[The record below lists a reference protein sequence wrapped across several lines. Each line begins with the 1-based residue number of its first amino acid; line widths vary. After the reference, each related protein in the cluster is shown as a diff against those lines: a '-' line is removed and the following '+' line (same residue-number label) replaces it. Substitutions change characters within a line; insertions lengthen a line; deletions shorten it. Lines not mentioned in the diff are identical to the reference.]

1 MHKSKTYE
9 AIVYVSGR
17 LSLPPPKPVL
27 ANSELTKKTLSK
39 DPLPPIQSKDQQNG
53 KGKGA
58 GGGEGGGRST
68 TAYRIDFEGDQI
80 KTSKNSKFGPTP
92 RVLGTARMMNKTD
105 SVDDRYGKTFEGQPN
120 SIPVTQNQRDDKYEC
135 RVILMLQIPFGRAGT
150 DAMEE
155 RGARGKSEAWRAG
168 RGRGGLP
175 VGQPCFDSLRRVR
188 LSLRLTES
196 EP

>member
-1 MHKSKTYE
+1 M
-9 AIVYVSGR
+9 
-17 LSLPPPKPVL
+17 L

-105 SVDDRYGKTFEGQPN
+105 SVDDRYGKTYEGQPN
-120 SIPVTQNQRDDKYEC
+120 SIPVTQNQRDDKYE
-135 RVILMLQIPFGRAGT
+135 
-150 DAMEE
+150 
-155 RGARGKSEAWRAG
+155 
-168 RGRGGLP
+168 
-175 VGQPCFDSLRRVR
+175 
-188 LSLRLTES
+188 
-196 EP
+196 